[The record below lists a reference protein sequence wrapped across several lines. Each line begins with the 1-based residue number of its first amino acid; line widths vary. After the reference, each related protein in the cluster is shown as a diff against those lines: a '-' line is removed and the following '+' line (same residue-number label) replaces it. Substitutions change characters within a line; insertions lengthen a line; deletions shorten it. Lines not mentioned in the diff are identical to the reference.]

1 MNVCALLG
9 CGDVKSGEKDG
20 HWETLMKTHKKTDV
34 HQEIIRCDRT
44 RWFGHVDL
52 VDLVDLERRVVGMGM
67 APGVR

>member
-34 HQEIIRCDRT
+34 HQNIILRDRK
-44 RWFGHVDL
+44 RR